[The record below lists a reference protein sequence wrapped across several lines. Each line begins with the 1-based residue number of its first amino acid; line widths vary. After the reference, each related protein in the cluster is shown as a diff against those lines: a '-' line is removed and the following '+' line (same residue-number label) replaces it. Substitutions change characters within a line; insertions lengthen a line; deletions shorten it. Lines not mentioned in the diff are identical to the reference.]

1 MSSFKPLDLG
11 DLSADIDSTVDFDEG
26 ESSSFGYL
34 GVTADDITR
43 FTESVK
49 DPDFFEKFE
58 GEYGEF
64 QMLDIGEGI
73 LSGLVDLVVAIPELS
88 LLGLDT
94 GVNGTQYLLSK
105 ARGDDPDLEEPL
117 LNTALYFRGLIDD
130 FKEGTGVMTP
140 DTVYGEI
147 TNMLTAFGGGTV
159 AGIKYAN
166 AASRS
171 AHNAKR
177 AQVADELRRKNPYLS
192 PRQIDDVLPI
202 SVQDVGKAGKRKVV
216 PLGPNILPMVISA
229 EALGAS
235 KFGQQVFAS
244 PGARGAFYRGLG
256 TSGSVAVADF
266 SVAPDGA
273 GTLSDAFDAL
283 PNFMETESRALYPT
297 EDMGFFD
304 RADNFRRIRNKL
316 RIGAEGAVLSGAF
329 DVLLHGIPAASKLL
343 TAGDITPKAARF
355 VGRTG
360 SAVASGYKTLFRTA
374 DEQANAPHT
383 RPKPNVP
390 TKRQKLFTTTR
401 GLTSS
406 MYENMQDAGYEIM
419 ATERRVANNLA
430 LYAKETESFMEQVR
444 GSVGMVPRETNQQQ
458 YTDLIDYLE
467 GRIVDEAG
475 EISPEKF
482 AELGYNENA
491 VKAAE
496 RMRQARNALSES
508 IERSAREE
516 IEVLDEQL
524 KLGNLAPSEMKKM
537 DKRRQLISETLSAF
551 QELDGKYLSRRF
563 AGGITRENIEAFQRT
578 TEFNQLVVETAEAM
592 NKVGSATFKNM
603 SPTEQTETAR
613 QFVLDMIGKERD
625 ELARFGVAS
634 LDDRIID
641 AQSAINKTLARL
653 QDDGGLAK
661 GRPIYEISE
670 DLLSARSKILEKTPR
685 LRGFMGEI
693 TPRGTSDV
701 VQPQGRGAE
710 YLDAPKLTDKEAA
723 NMRVLGSVTQMKQLE
738 ESIRFY
744 RSLLDDS
751 SITKTFAEFQANPN
765 MPAPMILKDVPEDQ
779 AQRLRQNN
787 QSPYVEIIDDSQ
799 TVFGSRY
806 GPLKGTFVRLD
817 AFEALTL
824 VGKDPGDAINQI
836 AETFVQL
843 KGLTQMGKTVLSPAT
858 QARNLTSFPF
868 FLAANGNFL
877 RGGQFSDTIDLAM
890 GKLINMADDEFENFT
905 DYIVRSGLFDEG
917 VVLDETKSLLSASR
931 EKLRETGRAGA
942 KKQEPLGLVQRF
954 SDFSSDKIRQLP
966 GGEQIL
972 KIGSKPYKGAV
983 EAYRFSDNMVKIGSL
998 LGERAKYTAS
1008 LRNPLNSVLKNI
1020 DGPGVPVGSMDDATD
1035 FDEIIEEYGRQGI
1048 ANRVKSTSDEGL
1060 GTYRNKFD
1068 YFTADIVKD
1077 TVPVYARTFEAA
1089 KKVSRFPVGN
1099 FVAFQSE
1106 LIRNTANIVSKGSH
1120 ELAFKATPELEQAM
1134 FNLAVKKISRKTLRP
1149 VDELLSD
1156 PQMLDTI
1163 QTTAKELA
1171 KKHVHEVNAIGLQRL
1186 LGYTATVAGFTGP
1199 MARAITSV
1207 SGADEKELEALYV
1220 FAPFYYKDQQLAMLS
1235 KPKDGVFQY
1244 TNLSTNQPYDALIA
1258 PAIGAIREFNQGG
1271 KLDKPFNA
1279 NMTNSFLRFAINQM
1293 EPFGNEAI
1301 LTTAV
1306 ADIFVRGGRTR
1317 EGRRIFGPSDDGLLV
1332 AEKSLRHI
1340 AGQLSPTIVREF
1352 IDINGRGIEKGR
1364 LTRALTDSPNPN
1376 TRLVDEEVTE
1386 FLRLITGVGTHNFD
1400 AKIALRYAGAEFKKI
1415 ETDIQAQLGGVIARG
1430 NTTEQDVID
1439 AVAVANEKYHKAQQD
1454 FYQKLNAAEALGV
1467 DAELRDDVF
1476 EAFNQTYATDAYK
1489 DIRGKRGQGFL
1500 ENVAA
1505 GNFVPIRVTEKR
1517 LEALEQQEDI
1527 VSLGRGITSSEQ
1539 IKAAAEFAN
1548 SIANEASFN
1557 RLDRRYSNPF
1567 ERLEERQEPQNRGSF
1582 LDRLLSEAQAASPNA
1597 LSLPSAPPV
1606 ASLPTATGPQTPLN
1620 PELYGD
1626 NVVEQARNMELAKRL
1641 GKA

>member
-1352 IDINGRGIEKGR
+1352 IDIRGIEKGR

-1641 GKA
+1641 GRA